1 MKRVVK
7 GPEPPSLLDYRDAF
21 HHSTWE
27 SMKDDAAH
35 HGDLA
40 YQDCR
45 AQALAD
51 QHCLCAYCERTI
63 EPDTPHRYRVEH
75 FHSKADR
82 SGQHNWALD
91 WQNMLVCCDGGE
103 QEGSWA
109 EPLPENLSCDAAKN
123 YHEQRGHL
131 AAPVEEAL
139 LNPLELPAFPNL
151 FWFDKATCTL
161 HPNAES
167 CASAGVDTS
176 KVQRTLDMLQL
187 NCQRLTRLRHKIL
200 INIDQNKKVL
210 RQKHIPLEEIDAQL
224 VRRYFASGCPE
235 FFTSLRCCLGQ
246 CAEEQLKRRNFAG

>member
-91 WQNMLVCCDGGE
+91 WQNMLVCCDGAE

-161 HPNAES
+161 HP
-167 CASAGVDTS
+167 
-176 KVQRTLDMLQL
+176 
-187 NCQRLTRLRHKIL
+187 
-200 INIDQNKKVL
+200 
-210 RQKHIPLEEIDAQL
+210 
-224 VRRYFASGCPE
+224 
-235 FFTSLRCCLGQ
+235 
-246 CAEEQLKRRNFAG
+246 